1 MAVFRRW
8 DGRSA
13 PTGPQRSGGRR
24 QPSFLARE
32 ECASAQGKKVGEA
45 VAGTRPAGARPATKR
60 GHLGGSGH
68 SLPREN
74 DAGSVTPPAEN
85 ACRQIQPATT
95 SKGAIQPKHDTSG
108 SPVRRRSAVGQERT
122 GKAGARDAVHR
133 IPRRLEQTAAVYG
146 ALFARREAISESGAL
161 NRPRRNSGGT
171 TASTASSFSLGSMRR

>member
-1 MAVFRRW
+1 MAVFRRR

-32 ECASAQGKKVGEA
+32 ECAPAQGKKVGGA
-45 VAGTRPAGARPATKR
+45 VAGTRPAGARPAAKR
-60 GHLGGSGH
+60 ERLGGSGH

-108 SPVRRRSAVGQERT
+108 SPVRAPLGRGVKRGPARPVGYETPFTGYRAGLSKRLPSTALCSPEERRSANL
-122 GKAGARDAVHR
+122 A
-133 IPRRLEQTAAVYG
+133 P
-146 ALFARREAISESGAL
+146 
-161 NRPRRNSGGT
+161 
-171 TASTASSFSLGSMRR
+171 